1 MRICFGFAAAVAA
14 FIEVP
19 EANSPSA
26 KIAATAERTLEA
38 ALFPSFLIFNIFP
51 PVVVFYRFF

>member
-19 EANSPSA
+19 DANSPSA
-26 KIAATAERTLEA
+26 KIAATAKRTLEVV
-38 ALFPSFLIFNIFP
+38 LFPSFLIFNIFP
-51 PVVVFYRFF
+51 PVVV